1 MSRLHANYYSCG
13 KYSLAT
19 PAPADESVL
28 YSQGR
33 YKTKLTVHDM
43 PPWYLRGSYYGY
55 KDGFLCAK
63 GIEELC
69 YSPNLFTNH
78 MFKDDFLFIR
88 YKGVKPFP
96 ASDDDNF
103 CPIPYNEYIWG
114 WNIPRFLI
122 WAEKYSG
129 YDTSEIKQQIRA
141 KQDWFRL
148 TYPDDYAREVFDRD
162 IVTWMDECLA
172 LDIDLNR

>member
-13 KYSLAT
+13 KYRFAT

-28 YSQGR
+28 YSGGR
-33 YKTKLTVHDM
+33 YKTKIKPEDM
-43 PPWYLRGSYYGY
+43 PPWYLRGLYYGY
-55 KDGFLCAK
+55 KDGFLSAK

-69 YSPNLFTNH
+69 YRPNLVTNH

-88 YKGVKPFP
+88 YKGVKPFQP
-96 ASDDDNF
+96 SDVDNF
-103 CPIPYNEYIWG
+103 CPIPYNEYVWG

-148 TYPDDYAREVFDRD
+148 TYPDDYAREVFNRD

>member
-1 MSRLHANYYSCG
+1 MSKRIMATYYEV
-13 KYSLAT
+13 
-19 PAPADESVL
+19 ADPYLLSG
-28 YSQGR
+28 GR
-33 YKTKLTVHDM
+33 YKTKIKPEDM
-43 PPWYLRGSYYGY
+43 PPYYLNGLFYGY
-55 KDGFLCAK
+55 KDGYLRAK

-69 YSPNLFTNH
+69 YRPNLFTNH
-78 MFKDDFLFIR
+78 MFKDDFLFIS
-88 YKGVKPFP
+88 YKDVKPYP
-96 ASDDDNF
+96 ASADGF
-103 CPIPYNEYIWG
+103 FPIPYSEYVYG

-148 TYPDDYAREVFDRD
+148 TYPDDYAREVFNRD
-162 IVTWMDECLA
+162 IVAWMDECLA

>member
-1 MSRLHANYYSCG
+1 MSKRINATYYEV
-13 KYSLAT
+13 
-19 PAPADESVL
+19 ADPYLLSG
-28 YSQGR
+28 GR
-33 YKTKLTVHDM
+33 YKTKIKPEDM
-43 PPWYLRGSYYGY
+43 PPWYLSGSYYGY
-55 KDGFLCAK
+55 KDGFLRAK

-69 YSPNLFTNH
+69 YRPNLFTNH
-78 MFKDDFLFIR
+78 MFKDDYLFIR

-96 ASDDDNF
+96 VSDDDSF
-103 CPIPYNEYIWG
+103 FPIPYNEYIWG